1 MAPFPIL
8 MATFMLIYAVWF
20 GVAWGTI
27 GWAVF
32 ALFGA
37 YAAWLIFCG
46 VQHIRAT
53 KKLPKPAP
61 TPVSKRIAKQM
72 QLLST
77 VSYAPL
83 WIIFALLGM
92 FQQQIYIMP
101 ALVLIVGLH
110 FIPQAKIFD
119 RTIDYYLA
127 PLPICTALI
136 GFYLAFGTSTSW
148 QAVYAVSSIGG
159 ALATAGYGL
168 YMVLSHKQ
176 LMNEINHA

>member
-1 MAPFPIL
+1 
-8 MATFMLIYAVWF
+8 
-20 GVAWGTI
+20 
-27 GWAVF
+27 
-32 ALFGA
+32 
-37 YAAWLIFCG
+37 
-46 VQHIRAT
+46 
-53 KKLPKPAP
+53 
-61 TPVSKRIAKQM
+61 M

-77 VSYAPL
+77 VSYTPL
-83 WIIFALLGM
+83 WIILALLGI

-136 GFYLAFGTSTSW
+136 GFYLAFATSTSW

-159 ALATAGYGL
+159 VLATAGYGL
-168 YMVLSHKQ
+168 YMVLGHKQ
-176 LMNEINHA
+176 LMNQINHV